1 VDGFRVDRFP
11 GVLIR
16 DAQPGDEDAV
26 AEVHVRA
33 WKRAYRGLLPAEYL
47 DELRPDDRLSGYR
60 FGALDAEAPQTL
72 LAFDRTALL
81 GFSTFGASR
90 DTDAAEAGELF
101 ALYVDPDRWRV
112 GAGRALL
119 LASRERLH
127 ALGHG
132 EAVLWVL
139 RGNQPAERFYE
150 ADGWRRDGCSRW
162 EDPWGVRSQ
171 VFRFR
176 RPLP

>member
-1 VDGFRVDRFP
+1 
-11 GVLIR
+11 VLIR
-16 DAQPGDEDAV
+16 DAQPGEEYAV
-26 AEVHVRA
+26 ADVHVRA
-33 WKRAYRGLLPAEYL
+33 WKRAYRGLLPAAYL
-47 DELRPDDRLSGYR
+47 NELHPRDRVSGYR
-60 FGALDAEAPQTL
+60 FGDSGTGAPHTL
-72 LAFDRTALL
+72 LAFDRTALV
-81 GFSTFGASR
+81 GFCTFGASR
-90 DTDAAEAGELF
+90 DEDAPAAGELF
-101 ALYVDPDRWRV
+101 ALYVDPDRWRT

-127 ALGHG
+127 ALGYR

-150 ADGWRRDGCSRW
+150 SDGWRRDGSSRW

-176 RPLP
+176 RELP